1 MFNKGSLLS
10 LVSLFVAA
18 VLFQGCV
25 TTSDNGTNLRTS
37 KVHLQ
42 NGDYEL
48 ADKKL
53 AKVLKKWRNN
63 HAAMLLKAKSA
74 RSQGNARKA
83 VKIINELDQLCQKD
97 LCMNEKAHMEALLL
111 RDRLLND
118 GEELKKTGKKI
129 KKLERDLRVQQ
140 YTSELNHYI
149 NEKRLEDAVNVYEE
163 LEVTVGNDGLS
174 SDQKMTGFV
183 LYYST
188 FNERAESLYK
198 ELSPRQREAVREEY
212 GDDITF

>member
-1 MFNKGSLLS
+1 
-10 LVSLFVAA
+10 
-18 VLFQGCV
+18 
-25 TTSDNGTNLRTS
+25 
-37 KVHLQ
+37 
-42 NGDYEL
+42 
-48 ADKKL
+48 
-53 AKVLKKWRNN
+53 
-63 HAAMLLKAKSA
+63 MLLKAKSA
-74 RSQGNARKA
+74 RSQGNARTA

-118 GEELKKTGKKI
+118 GEGLKKTGKKI

-140 YTSELNHYI
+140 YTSELNHYV

-174 SDQKMTGFV
+174 SDQKMMGFV